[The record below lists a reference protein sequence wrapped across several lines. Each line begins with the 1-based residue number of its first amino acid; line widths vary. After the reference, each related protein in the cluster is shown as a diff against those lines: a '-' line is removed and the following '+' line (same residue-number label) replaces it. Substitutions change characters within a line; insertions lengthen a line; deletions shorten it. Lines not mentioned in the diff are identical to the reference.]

1 MNSILN
7 FENIMNPSQ
16 PILLIHPVFE
26 AITLKGDMEK
36 AKQSKTILQLSEYE
50 IHIRKKLKIANGF

>member
-1 MNSILN
+1 
-7 FENIMNPSQ
+7 MNPSQ